1 MDWSKHQWHG
11 THALT
16 LYFMKNG
23 FQKCLY
29 ELSSYVK
36 SNLQGDILIMCL
48 YVDDL
53 ITTANNLKLITEF
66 KEMMISQFEIT
77 NMGLM
82 SYFLGFWVI
91 K

>member
-1 MDWSKHQWHG
+1 MYMDWSKHQQHG

-16 LYFMKNG
+16 LISWRMDFKNVFMNS
-23 FQKCLY
+23 LY
-29 ELSSYVK
+29 M
-36 SNLQGDILIMCL
+36 SNLICRVTLCL

-53 ITTANNLKLITEF
+53 ITTTNNLKLITEF

-77 NMGLM
+77 NIGLM
-82 SYFLGFWVI
+82 FYFLGIWVI